1 MGSTNSH
8 WFLNYRGKD
17 PRKPKRFSWSVQ
29 GSLRGNRNPLR
40 LFFFCQRF
48 LLEKQKKMLCRTCKF
63 AAVHRPLCSF
73 PETPEA
79 SPMRGSCRRRRLMR
93 WTTPRRRNCPHLI
106 RHGSAVPPS
115 PRRGRLW
122 CSKNRKSSR
131 KKVQP
136 DKFRLHLLFTADILR
151 QLLTNLIYRIRRR
164 VPRRP

>member
-1 MGSTNSH
+1 MLPSCGAVCRGGALLRPKPFR
-8 WFLNYRGKD
+8 FLSVISYRGKS
-17 PRKPKRFSWSVQ
+17 PEKPKRFFWSVQ

-93 WTTPRRRNCPHLI
+93 WTTPRRRKYPHLI

-115 PRRGRLW
+115 PHRGR
-122 CSKNRKSSR
+122 
-131 KKVQP
+131 
-136 DKFRLHLLFTADILR
+136 HL
-151 QLLTNLIYRIRRR
+151 
-164 VPRRP
+164 VPAKRCRPTS

>member
-1 MGSTNSH
+1 MKRPADKKLGSTDSH
-8 WFLNYRGKD
+8 WIFSYRGKS
-17 PRKPKRFSWSVQ
+17 PEKPKRFFWSVQ

-106 RHGSAVPPS
+106 RHGPAVPPS
-115 PRRGRLW
+115 PRRGRLFYAH
-122 CSKNRKSSR
+122 SPSAIS
-131 KKVQP
+131 
-136 DKFRLHLLFTADILR
+136 FFIYAII
-151 QLLTNLIYRIRRR
+151 TN
-164 VPRRP
+164 